1 MTKEEVEFNEVTEP
15 WKRVKGMDISKY
27 AEHIP
32 FELFPVIEYIVEIE
46 SMLDLQHEG
55 LEHLIGLV
63 NHYEQRLGIENKNAG
78 RMSFEDFHKAM
89 QEHRAKEESQDP
101 ED

>member
-46 SMLDLQHEG
+46 SMLDLQHQG
-55 LEHLIGLV
+55 LENLIGLV

-78 RMSFEDFHKAM
+78 RMTFDDFHIAM
-89 QEHRAKEESQDP
+89 QEYRAKQESQDP
-101 ED
+101 EE